1 MQTQGKITAIEDNIV
16 TIEITDQEICTQCG
30 IKTDS
35 QFSIGCNSCS
45 LLAKKNKKFL
55 KAINNLT
62 TPLKEGDMVNVSLSP
77 AKAIKAGFFI
87 FIIPLVLFFLFY
99 YFTEYVLLLTNEWVK
114 IGMGLGGILL
124 GFMGVYFRSKLL
136 KQKEWPQV
144 TEVVR

>member
-45 LLAKKNKKFL
+45 LLAQKNKKFL